1 MYVRMI
7 TYSLRPSVGTDIAE
21 TIYEQMRDFMQ
32 PLAGYQGISLLINE
46 DQLEA
51 VSLSYWQDQASAV
64 EAGSKILPL
73 LMERTEEFVDRPPEV
88 SGFDLVRQDLA

>member
-7 TYSLRPSVGTDIAE
+7 TYSIRPSVNIDIAE

-32 PLAGYQGISLLINE
+32 PLAGYQGLSLLINE
-46 DQLEA
+46 GRREA

-73 LMERTEEFVDRPPEV
+73 LMERTRELVDRPPEV
-88 SGFDLVRQDLA
+88 AGFDLVRQELQ